1 MSTASQP
8 TSCSTEG
15 TGIRKTLRRW
25 KDKWRTSSTPSSR
38 TSSPR
43 APLSRLPS
51 NASSAAP
58 SHRSKPATEPLP
70 PIPASPPPVPTAL
83 FTPTTETFIHSPA
96 DPRNRSRN
104 SSNTSSTSPPGTLKK
119 PRPVSRRNTA
129 PSDFLTSALPD
140 ENRLPDHRDLP
151 MNVVTTTIVAGNGGD
166 KRKRTSRLRLSI
178 SRRGSILSSSPSSP
192 SLNSQFERS
201 SSRATSR
208 MEERSTSR
216 AANRVSV
223 VPESWSP
230 VDRVD
235 SDRETL
241 FEETE
246 LIKRRPKELK
256 ELANERDIGTV
267 ELAYQYVGSRDGRT
281 S

>member
-1 MSTASQP
+1 MSQTSTLSPP
-8 TSCSTEG
+8 TGYSADG

-25 KDKWRTSSTPSSR
+25 KDIWRTSSAASSR
-38 TSSPR
+38 TCSPR

-58 SHRSKPATEPLP
+58 SHHSRPALESLP
-70 PIPASPPPVPTAL
+70 PIPASPPPAPIAL
-83 FTPTTETFIHSPA
+83 FTPTTETLIHSPA

-104 SSNTSSTSPPGTLKK
+104 SSNTSSTTPPGTLKK
-119 PRPVSRRNTA
+119 SRPASKRNTA
-129 PSDFLTSALPD
+129 PSDMLTSALHHV
-140 ENRLPDHRDLP
+140 NRTELP

-166 KRKRTSRLRLSI
+166 KRKRTSRMRLSI

-192 SLNSQFERS
+192 SLNSQIERS

-208 MEERSTSR
+208 MEERSASR

-223 VPESWSP
+223 VPESFSP
-230 VDRVD
+230 IERVD

-256 ELANERDIGTV
+256 ELANERNIGTV
-267 ELAYQYVGSRDGRT
+267 ELAYRYVGSRDG
-281 S
+281 SQA